1 MAKKSRPLLIVL
13 TILLVVA
20 IVLGGTLLLV
30 LHFFNPSST
39 GLFEEKIGVVS
50 ITGTISSSKK
60 ISSELVK
67 FAKDDSIRA
76 IILRI
81 NSPGGGVGATQE
93 IYREVQKI
101 TSQKPV
107 VASMGSIAA
116 SGGYYVAAPATK
128 IVSNPGTITG
138 SIGVFIQF
146 VRLEELMNKI
156 GIDLEIVKSG
166 EFKDMGSPDRKLTQR
181 DREIIGALIKDLQG
195 QFVSAVASG
204 RNLSVEKVQEIAD
217 GRIFSGARAKDLGLV
232 DFMGNFQDAVEITRK
247 IVGIE
252 GDVALVYPKKA
263 PVNCGICSW
272 SQVPEILWACWP
284 RRGAVA
290 WSTDG
295 MGSQTP
301 LAEATDI
308 PFAFPNNLRL
318 VIDQAY
324 NT

>member
-13 TILLVVA
+13 SILLVVA

-30 LHFFNPSST
+30 LHFFSPSST

-50 ITGTISSSKK
+50 ITGTISSSKI
-60 ISSELVK
+60 ISSELAK
-67 FAKDDSIRA
+67 FAKDDSISA

-101 TSQKPV
+101 TPQKPV

-156 GIDLEIVKSG
+156 GVDLEIVKSG

-181 DREIIGALIKDLQG
+181 DREIIDALIKDLQG

-204 RNLSVEKVQEIAD
+204 RNLPVEKVQEIAD

-232 DFMGNFQDAVEITRK
+232 DFMGNFQDAVEITKK
-247 IVGIE
+247 IVGIK
-252 GDVALVYPKKA
+252 GDVALVYPKKST
-263 PVNCGICSW
+263 G
-272 SQVPEILWACWP
+272 ELWNLFLESSVRNIVGVLTEQGGSMVEYRW
-284 RRGAVA
+284 
-290 WSTDG
+290 DG
-295 MGSQTP
+295 
-301 LAEATDI
+301 L
-308 PFAFPNNLRL
+308 
-318 VIDQAY
+318 
-324 NT
+324 